1 MAQNNRF
8 IKIWG
13 GIKDW
18 EWADDLEMVGFW
30 VHLLMA
36 ASWQDKEWRGITVK
50 RGQLIF
56 GRCSWAKKLKISEK
70 RVRTF
75 IKRLKETGEI
85 VVETASERAKKDPK
99 NGQKMGHQMGQ
110 QGASEGAGDEAIK
123 GAGQYS
129 VLTIVNY
136 EKYQSQDNN
145 GANKRASKGPAN
157 GHKKGQQNGQ
167 QGATSLERV
176 EEVEGRTLPPII
188 PQGGCEGKGESEP
201 KPEKTQRVK
210 KEPEAPL
217 DIPHFIPEDL
227 LFDFFANRK
236 AIKKPMTHRAKELF
250 LNKIIAL
257 YHQGHDPTKLLA
269 TAIER
274 GWQTVY
280 ESNDTLNR
288 GNHENTQR
296 LNPKHPKPAYDNRSA
311 WERQRDK
318 NFESIAR
325 LQAEVDAEDIAMG
338 KTPSP
343 RTEEGFGRFW

>member
-1 MAQNNRF
+1 MTQNGRF
-8 IKIWG
+8 IKLWG
-13 GIKDW
+13 SIKDW

-30 VHLLMA
+30 VHLLMDA
-36 ASWQDKEWRGITVK
+36 NWQDKQWRGITVK

-56 GRCSWAKKLKISEK
+56 GRREWAKKLNISEQ
-70 RVRTF
+70 RLRTL
-75 IKRLKETGEI
+75 IARLKSTSEI
-85 VVETASERAKKDPK
+85 TIQSTNK
-99 NGQKMGHQMGQ
+99 
-110 QGASEGAGDEAIK
+110 
-123 GAGQYS
+123 YS
-129 VLTIVNY
+129 ILTIVKY
-136 EKYQSQDNN
+136 EKYQSQE
-145 GANKRASKGPAN
+145 NKSTSKTTSKTSNEQPAIN
-157 GHKKGQQNGQ
+157 QQS
-167 QGATSLERV
+167 TTPLEG
-176 EEVEGRTLPPII
+176 VEGVEGVDSLPPIS
-188 PQGGCEGKGESEP
+188 PTGGDEVGKKTSTKTP
-201 KPEKTQRVK
+201 KVK

-217 DIPHFIPEDL
+217 GIPHFIPEDL
-227 LFDFFANRK
+227 LLDFFASRK

-296 LNPKHPKPAYDNRSA
+296 LNPKHPKQAYDNRSA

-318 NFESIAR
+318 NLESIAR

-338 KTPSP
+338 KTPPP
-343 RTEEGFGRFW
+343 RTKEGFGRFW

>member
-1 MAQNNRF
+1 MTQNGRF
-8 IKIWG
+8 IKLWG
-13 GIKDW
+13 SIKDW

-30 VHLLMA
+30 VHLLMEA
-36 ASWQDKEWRGITVK
+36 NWQDKQWRGIIVK

-56 GRCSWAKKLKISEK
+56 GRREWAKKLNVSEQ
-70 RVRTF
+70 RLRT
-75 IKRLKETGEI
+75 IIARLKSTSEI
-85 VVETASERAKKDPK
+85 TIQSTNK
-99 NGQKMGHQMGQ
+99 
-110 QGASEGAGDEAIK
+110 
-123 GAGQYS
+123 YS
-129 VLTIVNY
+129 ILTIVKY
-136 EKYQSQDNN
+136 EKYQSQE
-145 GANKRASKGPAN
+145 NKSTSKTTSKTSNEQPAIN
-157 GHKKGQQNGQ
+157 QQS
-167 QGATSLERV
+167 TTPLERV
-176 EEVEGRTLPPII
+176 EGVEGVDSLPPII
-188 PQGGCEGKGESEP
+188 PQGGSESEGESEP
-201 KPEKTQRVK
+201 KREKTQRVK

-227 LFDFFANRK
+227 LLDFFANRK

-280 ESNDTLNR
+280 ESNDTLSR

-296 LNPKHPKPAYDNRSA
+296 LNPKHPKQAYDNRSA

-318 NFESIAR
+318 NLESIAR

>member
-1 MAQNNRF
+1 MTQNGRF
-8 IKIWG
+8 IKLWG
-13 GIKDW
+13 SIKDW

-30 VHLLMA
+30 VHLLMEA
-36 ASWQDKEWRGITVK
+36 NWQDKQWRGITVK

-56 GRCSWAKKLKISEK
+56 GRREWAKKLNVSEQ
-70 RVRTF
+70 RLRT
-75 IKRLKETGEI
+75 IIARLKSTSEI
-85 VVETASERAKKDPK
+85 TIQSTNK
-99 NGQKMGHQMGQ
+99 
-110 QGASEGAGDEAIK
+110 
-123 GAGQYS
+123 YS
-129 VLTIVNY
+129 ILTIVKY
-136 EKYQSQDNN
+136 EKYQSQE
-145 GANKRASKGPAN
+145 NKSTSKTTSKTSNEQPAIN
-157 GHKKGQQNGQ
+157 QQS
-167 QGATSLERV
+167 TTPLERV
-176 EEVEGRTLPPII
+176 EGVEGVDSLPPII
-188 PQGGCEGKGESEP
+188 PQGGSESEGESEP
-201 KPEKTQRVK
+201 KREKTQRVK

-227 LFDFFANRK
+227 LLDFFANRK

-296 LNPKHPKPAYDNRSA
+296 LNPKHPKQAYDNRSA

-318 NFESIAR
+318 NLESIAR

-338 KTPSP
+338 KTPPP
-343 RTEEGFGRFW
+343 RTKEGFGRFW

>member
-1 MAQNNRF
+1 MSNGRF
-8 IKIWG
+8 IKIWESLNT
-13 GIKDW
+13 W

-30 VHLLMA
+30 VKLLMEA
-36 ASWQDKEWRGITVK
+36 NWQDKQWRGITVK

-85 VVETASERAKKDPK
+85 FVETASERAKKDPK

-110 QGASEGAGDEAIK
+110 QGASK
-123 GAGQYS
+123 GASKEASKGASQFS

-136 EKYQSQDNN
+136 EKYQSWDND
-145 GANKRASKGPAN
+145 GADKRASKGPAN
-157 GHKKGQQNGQ
+157 GRKNGQQNGQ
-167 QGATSLERV
+167 RGATPLEGV
-176 EEVEGRTLPPII
+176 EGVEGRPFPPII
-188 PQGGCEGKGESEP
+188 PQGGCEGDGESQP

-217 DIPHFIPEDL
+217 DIPHFIPEAL

-236 AIKKPMTHRAKELF
+236 AIKKPMTHRAKEIF
-250 LNKIIAL
+250 LNKISNL
-257 YHQGHDPTKLLA
+257 YHQGHDPTKLLEA
-269 TAIER
+269 AIER

-280 ESNDTLNR
+280 ESNDTLSR

-296 LNPKHPKPAYDNRSA
+296 LNPKHPQQTYDNRSPA
-311 WERQRDK
+311 ERQHERNLAYLAK
-318 NFESIAR
+318 LR
-325 LQAEVDAEDIAMG
+325 AEAEAEERAKAMEQE
-338 KTPSP
+338 
-343 RTEEGFGRFW
+343 RAFAVE